1 VLTAEDGFDAVAVAE
16 TFSGT
21 IDLMVTDVVLP
32 GLNGRALTTR
42 LRERRP
48 KLDVLYMTGYT
59 DDEILRR
66 GLIDDQV
73 NLLDKPFNA
82 TQLVH
87 AVRRAMR
94 PA

>member
-1 VLTAEDGFDAVAVAE
+1 
-16 TFSGT
+16 
-21 IDLMVTDVVLP
+21 
-32 GLNGRALTTR
+32 
-42 LRERRP
+42 
-48 KLDVLYMTGYT
+48 MTGYT

-82 TQLVH
+82 IQLVH